1 MPSDRSR
8 VLQQAQLLASRGQYE
23 AAIAEWKK
31 LAAETPADGTIHN
44 TIGDLQLRRNALGEA
59 ASAFLQAAS
68 AFRAEGAT
76 LKAIAAFKK
85 VLKCDPSRY
94 EVYRHLGDLNIER
107 GLISSAVQD
116 YLTLGKY
123 YLKERRGKDALEI
136 YKKIVLQDPSN
147 LDAQQRVAEL
157 CVQENQQD
165 EATKVY
171 LQLGRERSA
180 QGRYDEAKEAY
191 LSVLR
196 IDPANNEAVQ
206 FVESMKKGGTGSM
219 KAVKPGSIAPVQKP
233 SEPVDLLAEAVRRID
248 ERQYAG
254 AEAILNQMLTR
265 EPGNPQVCQL
275 LARLHLQ
282 RGDVQVALGEYRF
295 LAGAALR
302 AHDLALAE
310 SLIQEFLSADP
321 NSVPLLELN
330 GELHEENG
338 DGEGAALQYAKAIEL
353 LLEHPEPGMESLHEE
368 LFEKVRSLSRDE
380 DLVNRLTAR
389 MGGGSTVDQSGS
401 VQNVSGLEAPSNLIN
416 PISTDSGSLRPDS
429 GGAHTV
435 RPDDREFSLVG
446 AEPDDGNPFAKDSGM
461 RQRKVQSDAVSN
473 GQESHTMPVTASPE
487 TSRQLQAESVKTSSV
502 GKSSASQTSDGQK
515 AEIPAS
521 LISHSTKTIV
531 VQTSVESAASDEPM
545 ALPKAATTEPPP
557 DYETH
562 YALGVAYKNMGLYEE
577 AKEEFQVSMNHDSFY
592 LDSALMTAVCL
603 KEEWHIAQAIQGL
616 ETVLADPRCQGAK
629 AQAIRYELGLLYEA
643 EEQWEKAAHAFQTI
657 PSFHDVP
664 QRLAAIKG
672 RQVRRDAG
680 FRYAS

>member
-31 LAAETPADGTIHN
+31 LATETPADGTIHN
-44 TIGDLQLRRNALGEA
+44 TIGDLQLKRNAPGEA

-68 AFRAEGAT
+68 AFRTEGAT

-85 VLKCDPSRY
+85 ALKCDPSRY

-136 YKKIVLQDPSN
+136 YKKIVLHDPSN
-147 LDAQQRVAEL
+147 LHAQQRVAEL

-165 EATKVY
+165 EATTVY

-180 QGRYDEAKEAY
+180 QGRYDEAKDAY
-191 LSVLR
+191 LAVLR
-196 IDPANNEAVQ
+196 INPNDNEAAQ
-206 FVESMKKGGTGSM
+206 FVESMKNGTGSI
-219 KAVKPGSIAPVQKP
+219 KAVKPGSTALAKKP
-233 SEPVDLLAEAVRRID
+233 SEPLDLLAEATRRI
-248 ERQYAG
+248 EQKQYAG

-330 GELHEENG
+330 GELHEEKG
-338 DGEGAALQYAKAIEL
+338 DCGEATQQYAKAIEL
-353 LLEHPEPGMESLHEE
+353 LLEHPEPGMDSLHEE
-368 LFEKVRSLSRDE
+368 LFEKVRSLSSDE
-380 DLVNRLTAR
+380 ALVNRLAAR
-389 MGGGSTVDQSGS
+389 IKGEASGEQSES
-401 VQNVSGLEAPSNLIN
+401 AQNVSEAGVPSSLVNS
-416 PISTDSGSLRPDS
+416 ISTDGGSLGSDS
-429 GGAHTV
+429 NSAHPV
-435 RPDDREFSLVG
+435 HSNGRMKDDREFSLVG
-446 AEPDDGNPFAKDSGM
+446 AVPDDGVPFAKDNGPLQT
-461 RQRKVQSDAVSN
+461 RVEPDAV
-473 GQESHTMPVTASPE
+473 
-487 TSRQLQAESVKTSSV
+487 
-502 GKSSASQTSDGQK
+502 D
-515 AEIPAS
+515 PAVAPPANM
-521 LISHSTKTIV
+521 K
-531 VQTSVESAASDEPM
+531 ESAVQ
-545 ALPKAATTEPPP
+545 P

-577 AKEEFQVSMNHDSFY
+577 AKEEFRVSTNSDSFY
-592 LDSALMTAVCL
+592 LDSSLMTAVCL
-603 KEEWHIAQAIQGL
+603 KEERHIIQAIQGL

-643 EEQWEKAAHAFQTI
+643 EEQWEKAAHAFGSI

-664 QRLAAIKG
+664 QRLAALKG
-672 RQVRRDAG
+672 RQVRGEIG